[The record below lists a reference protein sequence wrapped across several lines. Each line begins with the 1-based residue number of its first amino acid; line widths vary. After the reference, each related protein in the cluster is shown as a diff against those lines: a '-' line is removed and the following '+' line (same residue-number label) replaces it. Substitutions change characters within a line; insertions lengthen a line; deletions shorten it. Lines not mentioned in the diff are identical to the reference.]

1 MLFSFV
7 SCLKTACLEE
17 KLLTMNFVKILDN
30 QGYVTKKKKPSG
42 FLLLVLV
49 LFLSN
54 CKPKEISVDE
64 PDRLI
69 PQDTMAMIL
78 RDIHFAEARVNK
90 LNVSAT
96 DSTRL
101 IFEVAEK
108 KIYQKYHIDTTVY
121 RQNYRYYVT
130 DPERFGEL
138 YKKVVKDIEDRNRSL
153 NIN

>member
-1 MLFSFV
+1 
-7 SCLKTACLEE
+7 
-17 KLLTMNFVKILDN
+17 MNFVKILDN
-30 QGYVTKKKKPSG
+30 QIYETKKKKYLG
-42 FLLLVLV
+42 FLLVVLV

-69 PQDTMAMIL
+69 PQDTMVMIL

-138 YKKVVKDIEDRNRSL
+138 YKKVVQQIEERNRSL

>member
-1 MLFSFV
+1 
-7 SCLKTACLEE
+7 
-17 KLLTMNFVKILDN
+17 MNFVKILGN
-30 QGYVTKKKKPSG
+30 QLYATKKKKPLG
-42 FLLLVLV
+42 FLLVVLV

-69 PQDTMAMIL
+69 PQDTMVMIL
-78 RDIHFAEARVNK
+78 RDIHLAEARVNK

-108 KIYQKYHIDTTVY
+108 KIYQKYHIDTTTY

-138 YKKVVKDIEDRNRSL
+138 YKKVVQDLEERSRSL

>member
-1 MLFSFV
+1 
-7 SCLKTACLEE
+7 
-17 KLLTMNFVKILDN
+17 MNFVKILDN
-30 QGYVTKKKKPSG
+30 QLYVTKKKKHLR
-42 FLLLVLV
+42 FLLVVLV

-69 PQDTMAMIL
+69 PQDTMVMIL

>member
-1 MLFSFV
+1 M
-7 SCLKTACLEE
+7 A
-17 KLLTMNFVKILDN
+17 
-30 QGYVTKKKKPSG
+30 KKRRLMG
-42 FLLLVLV
+42 FFLWVMV

-64 PDRLI
+64 PDHLI
-69 PQDTMAMIL
+69 PEDTMVMIL
-78 RDIHFAEARVNK
+78 REIHLAEARVNK

-108 KIYQKYHIDTTVY
+108 KIYQKYHIDTTAY

-138 YKKVVKDIEDRNRSL
+138 YKKVVKDLEERNRSL

>member
-1 MLFSFV
+1 
-7 SCLKTACLEE
+7 
-17 KLLTMNFVKILDN
+17 MNFTKTLDN
-30 QGYVTKKKKPSG
+30 QIYVTKKRKPLG

-69 PQDTMAMIL
+69 PEDTMVMIL
-78 RDIHFAEARVNK
+78 QDIHLAEARVNK

-138 YKKVVKDIEDRNRSL
+138 YKKVVKDLEKRNSSL